1 MDCWFQKLAESVVI
15 SNVYADSLKKLQDKA
30 DWTEL
35 MVRFEEL
42 KVYPFGDVWEEYCA
56 QCGTSERGWFDEIKE
71 YEKEV
76 LSKR

>member
-1 MDCWFQKLAESVVI
+1 MSMP
-15 SNVYADSLKKLQDKA
+15 ADSLKKLQDKA